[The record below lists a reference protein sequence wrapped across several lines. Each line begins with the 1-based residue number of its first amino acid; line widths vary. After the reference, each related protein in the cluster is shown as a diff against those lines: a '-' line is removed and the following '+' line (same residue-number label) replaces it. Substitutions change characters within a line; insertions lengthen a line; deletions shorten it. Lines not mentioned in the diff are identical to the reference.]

1 MKTYRVGKTICKSCI
16 WWIIN
21 SIIRKPTAQL
31 KIRQRLEQTH
41 HQRGL
46 NTENKCIKYLLY
58 YYPIRKFKTIMGYHY
73 IPIKWLKLKKKNRE
87 CQVWRWHR
95 ATTALIHCWWECKII
110 HLLWK
115 TDWQFLMTLNIHLPY
130 ELAIPCLDIFHGEGK
145 TDIHTR
151 NLYANIENNCIC

>member
-41 HQRGL
+41 HQRGV

-73 IPIKWLKLKKKNRE
+73 TPIKWLKLKKNCE

-95 ATTALIHCWWECKII
+95 ATTAHT
-110 HLLWK
+110 LLVRMQNHTSAPENRLAVSNDVKHTPTIWVSN
-115 TDWQFLMTLNIHLPY
+115 TLFGYFP
-130 ELAIPCLDIFHGEGK
+130 
-145 TDIHTR
+145 
-151 NLYANIENNCIC
+151 

>member
-73 IPIKWLKLKKKNRE
+73 IPIKWLKLKKKKSWVSSVAMTQSNYSSHTLLVRMQNHTSALENRLA
-87 CQVWRWHR
+87 VSNDVKHTPTIWVSNTLFGYFPWRRENWYSHKKPV
-95 ATTALIHCWWECKII
+95 CKYWE
-110 HLLWK
+110 
-115 TDWQFLMTLNIHLPY
+115 
-130 ELAIPCLDIFHGEGK
+130 
-145 TDIHTR
+145 
-151 NLYANIENNCIC
+151 